1 MTADLTGHAAV
12 LVRVGF
18 FGGFAGVLAFLLLW
32 EDGRP
37 LAAPPPNRW
46 RHRARN
52 AGLFL
57 VTLCVIVPLFSG
69 VLPGDT
75 AAIPGL
81 PPGLLSPLDLSVGWL
96 VAAGFVVADLMEYLF
111 HRLCH
116 RWRWLWLI
124 HAVHHSD
131 PHVDAT
137 TGLRFH
143 PLEVTLQISLKLV
156 AFALLGVPLWV
167 EAVRAI
173 VFNPLDFAQH
183 ANVSYPDWVERRL
196 RWLIMTPALHRLHHS
211 PMEAEA
217 NSNFGPGFSLWDRLF
232 GTFRHPQGERP
243 LRYGLSKL
251 TSDSW
256 QTVGG
261 MLLTP
266 LTARGMGTL

>member
-1 MTADLTGHAAV
+1 M
-12 LVRVGF
+12 VRVAF
-18 FGGFAGVLAFLLLW
+18 LGGFIGVQAFLLLW

-37 LAAPPPNRW
+37 LANPPASRW

-52 AGLFL
+52 AGLFI
-57 VTLCVIVPLFSG
+57 VTLCIITPLFSD
-69 VLPGDT
+69 VLPGDS
-75 AAIPGL
+75 AVLPGF
-81 PPGLLSPLDLSVGWL
+81 PPGLLSPLNLSVGWL
-96 VAAGFVVADLMEYLF
+96 VAAGIVAGDLVEYLE
-111 HRLCH
+111 HRLSH

-131 PHVDAT
+131 TDVDAT

-143 PLEVTLQISLKLV
+143 PLEVTLQILLKLA
-156 AFALLGVPLWV
+156 AFTLLGVPLWV
-167 EAVRAI
+167 EAVRA
-173 VFNPLDFAQH
+173 VFFNPLNFIQH
-183 ANVSYPDWVERRL
+183 ANVSYPAWVERRL
-196 RWLIMTPALHRLHHS
+196 QWLIMTPALHRLHHS
-211 PMEAEA
+211 PIQAET
-217 NSNFGPGFSLWDRLF
+217 NSNYGPGFSIWDRLF

-251 TSDSW
+251 NDDSW